1 MNNAGSDFRSYLDQL
16 TSLGLMHRVDDPV
29 DWYLEAGAINR
40 YLLESGLPGPVYSR
54 VKDSIPGMRLAA
66 NMFATFPGVA
76 VALGLPADTD
86 VYDIIDSYLTR
97 FGRTIEPVI
106 ASEGVCRQNVL
117 LGDDADL
124 NALPAVHGHP
134 GDGGRYL
141 GTFGVSVT
149 KDPDS
154 DWTNW
159 GLYRG
164 MIHGPRALGVTLHPA
179 INHGGRIMSAWHR
192 EDRPMPYA
200 MFFGGDPLYTILGGP
215 GAPPGVSEADIAG
228 GMRDRPVELV
238 RCETVDLMVPA
249 DAEIVVEG
257 TISPG
262 DVLPE
267 GPFAEYPGYLV
278 SDPTPAPVVRVTA
291 ITYRDQ
297 AILPTCSMGIPM
309 DMVFPHIQMAANFK
323 RVLLQA
329 RLPVAKVGVP
339 VASNGMAVVVSTDTP
354 IAGLPQR
361 IAAAIWSDATGS
373 KLTPYVIVV
382 NTDVD
387 PMDTDAVM
395 HAIVAKCHPARDI
408 HVYPGFYNAPLQPY
422 LPSGPHKALGVGGAN
437 VLFDCT
443 WPVDLAPQD
452 IPLRSDFT
460 TSYPDE
466 LKRRV
471 EQRVAGWNLPSITAT
486 GSGRGERARVR

>member
-1 MNNAGSDFRSYLDQL
+1 MNHARTDFRAFLDTL
-16 TSLGLMHRVDDPV
+16 TVAGLMHGIDEPV
-29 DWYLEAGAINR
+29 DRYLEAGAINR
-40 YLLESGLPGPVYSR
+40 HLLESGLPGPIYSR
-54 VKDSIPGMRLAA
+54 IKDSIPGMRLAA

-76 VALGLPADTD
+76 IALGLPADTD
-86 VYDIIDSYLTR
+86 VHDIIDCYRER
-97 FGRTIEPVI
+97 FGRTTEPVVV
-106 ASEGVCRQNVL
+106 AEGECQQNVL

-124 NALPAVHGHP
+124 TGLPAIHGHP

-159 GLYRG
+159 GIYRG
-164 MIHGPRALGVTLHPA
+164 MIHGPRALGITLHPQ
-179 INHGGRIMSAWHR
+179 INHGGRIMAAYHR

-215 GAPPGVSEADIAG
+215 GAPPGVSEVDIAG
-228 GMRDRPVELV
+228 GMRGRPVELV
-238 RCETVDLMVPA
+238 RCKTVDLTVPA

-257 TISPG
+257 TVSPG

-278 SDPTPAPVVRVTA
+278 SDPAPAPVVRVTA
-291 ITYRDQ
+291 VTYRHR

-309 DMVFPHIQMAANFK
+309 DMVFPQIQMAANFK
-323 RVLLQA
+323 RALLQA
-329 RLPVAKVGVP
+329 RLPIDKVGVP
-339 VASNGMAVVVSTDTP
+339 RAGNGMAVVVSTDTP

-361 IAAAIWSDATGS
+361 IAATIWSDAAGS

-387 PMDTDAVM
+387 PMDTDAVL

-422 LPSGPHKALGVGGAN
+422 LPPGPHRALGAGGAN
-437 VLFDCT
+437 VLLDCT
-443 WPVDLAPQD
+443 WPIDLAPQD
-452 IPLRSDFT
+452 IPLRSDFA
-460 TSYPDE
+460 TSYPED
-466 LKRRV
+466 LQRRIKH
-471 EQRVAGWNLPSITAT
+471 RVDAWSLTPIDL
-486 GSGRGERARVR
+486 RGKN